1 MSERGRQMS
10 KEKTLAIPKK
20 IKTLWLI
27 LWMDPRV
34 QKIMAPMI
42 KIGRILWVQKI
53 LVIMSV
59 PWLLHRLLF
68 SYFPLWGW
76 TMAFQRFRP
85 GVPFRDQVWVGLEH
99 FRMITVGAISPRFWN
114 SVINSL
120 GQSAL
125 SLAIGTVA
133 AVGLSLL
140 LNEMRQIGAKR
151 VIQNIL
157 YLPYFL
163 SMVIIAMLAA
173 DVLSIG
179 GILNQMLM
187 SLRIIREP
195 ILFLGE
201 ANYFWGIVAGVN
213 LWRNLGW
220 NTIIYLAA
228 MTSIDPE
235 LYEAAD
241 VDGAN
246 RYQKMWRITLPCI
259 KPTIIILLIMN
270 LGWILNAGFELQWF
284 LGNGMNQSRSEI
296 LDIFILRFGMEMG
309 NFSLATAAGMLR
321 TFVAV
326 AMVLTANFIAKLLG
340 QERLI

>member
-10 KEKTLAIPKK
+10 KSKALAIPKRK
-20 IKTLWLI
+20 RTIWKI
-27 LWMDPRV
+27 LWA
-34 QKIMAPMI
+34 Q
-42 KIGRILWVQKI
+42 RILI
-53 LVIMSV
+53 IMSV
-59 PWLLHRLLF
+59 PWLLHRILF
-68 SYFPLWGW
+68 SYVPLTGW

-85 GVPFRDQVWVGLEH
+85 AFSFWDQEWVGLEH
-99 FRMITVGAISPRFWN
+99 FQMITTGAIADRFWRAVVN
-114 SVINSL
+114 TL
-120 GQSAL
+120 GQSIL
-125 SLAIGTVA
+125 TLAVGTVA
-133 AVGLSLL
+133 AITLSLL
-140 LNEMRQIGAKR
+140 LNEMKQIGAKR
-151 VIQNIL
+151 IIQNIL
-157 YLPYFL
+157 YLPHFL
-163 SMVIIAMLAA
+163 SMVIIALLANSA
-173 DVLSIG
+173 LSID
-179 GILNQMLM
+179 GIVNQLLTT
-187 SLRIIREP
+187 LRITDSP

-201 ANYFWGIVAGVN
+201 ARYFWGIVAGIN
-213 LWRNLGW
+213 LWRSLGW

-246 RYQKMWRITLPCI
+246 RYQKMWRITLPSI

-284 LGNGMNQSRSEI
+284 LGNGMNMARSEI
-296 LDIFILRFGMEMG
+296 LDIFILRFGIQMG
-309 NFSLATAAGMLR
+309 NFSLATAAGIMR

>member
-1 MSERGRQMS
+1 MSG
-10 KEKTLAIPKK
+10 EKTRAIPKK
-20 IKTLWLI
+20 KKTIW
-27 LWMDPRV
+27 
-34 QKIMAPMI
+34 
-42 KIGRILWVQKI
+42 RILWAQKI
-53 LVIMSV
+53 LILMSV

-68 SYFPLWGW
+68 SYFPLYGW
-76 TMAFQRFRP
+76 LMAFQRFRP
-85 GVPFRDQVWVGLEH
+85 QFSIWNQDWVGLEH
-99 FRMITVGAISPRFWN
+99 FRMITTGAIAPRFWN
-114 SVINSL
+114 AVVNTL
-120 GQSAL
+120 GQSTL

-133 AVGLSLL
+133 AIILSLL
-140 LNEMRQIGAKR
+140 LNEVRQIGAKR

-163 SMVIIAMLAA
+163 SMVIIALLAA
-173 DVLSIG
+173 DALSIG
-179 GILNQMLM
+179 GIINQLLM
-187 SLRIIREP
+187 SLRIIESP
-195 ILFLGE
+195 VLFLGE
-201 ANYFWGIVAGVN
+201 ARYFWGIVAGVN

-284 LGNGMNQSRSEI
+284 LGNGMNMSRSEI
-296 LDIFILRFGMEMG
+296 LDIFILRFGIEMG

-321 TFVAV
+321 TFVAI
-326 AMVLTANFIAKLLG
+326 ALVLTANFIAKLLG